1 MGVWTVYEQIK
12 SNVFVSV
19 LETLTL
25 SQLSLLLQKTK
36 FNWSKNRVAWFSD
49 NDGGRSLGGIYSRFW
64 EIILRMKLLHGLFFN
79 WLLCWFCN
87 LLQIWFLVKCYT
99 KPTIL
104 IFGTL
109 EHTIQIVLHFS
120 KTRHYVCRITLV
132 DKTKFTY
139 VSTISLTLK
148 F

>member
-25 SQLSLLLQKTK
+25 SQLSLLLQETK
-36 FNWSKNRVAWFSD
+36 FNWSKNRVYHDFLIMVVAGVREGS
-49 NDGGRSLGGIYSRFW
+49 
-64 EIILRMKLLHGLFFN
+64 ILDFGRMKLLHGLFFN

-99 KPTIL
+99 KPTNL

-109 EHTIQIVLHFS
+109 EHTLQIVLHFS
-120 KTRHYVCRITLV
+120 KNQHYVLLSNYTCRQN
-132 DKTKFTY
+132 
-139 VSTISLTLK
+139 
-148 F
+148 